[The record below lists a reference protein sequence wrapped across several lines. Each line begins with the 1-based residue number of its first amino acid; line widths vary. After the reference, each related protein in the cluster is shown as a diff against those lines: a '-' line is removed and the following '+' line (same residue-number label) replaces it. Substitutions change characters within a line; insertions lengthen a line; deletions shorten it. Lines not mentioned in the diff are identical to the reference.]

1 MILLDYFRADRPL
14 EKFKK
19 YGISND
25 EKKINKLINDPDN
38 IIDGFEKHQ

>member
-19 YGISND
+19 HGISNE
-25 EKKINKLINDPDN
+25 EKKINKLINDLPYGKLQELK
-38 IIDGFEKHQ
+38 I